1 MSSLLEK
8 LAERTQAGQMEKT
21 AEQIFTDAFVDELI
35 KLGYDE
41 EFAKQAAILGS
52 LKGLTSKAWGGVKSL
67 VGAKAAPVAAKPFA
81 AESAQYMKAVE
92 RMHKTK
98 VPSTKQYGD
107 VFSREQP
114 SLFRRQDQASAGL
127 KKQ

>member
-8 LAERTQAGQMEKT
+8 LAEHSKIAEIEKT
-21 AEQIFTDAFVDELI
+21 AEQIFIDAFVDELV

-67 VGAKAAPVAAKPFA
+67 VGAKAVPVAANPHA
-81 AESAQYMKAVE
+81 AASAQYMKAVE
-92 RMHKTK
+92 KMNKTK
-98 VPSTKQYGD
+98 VPNTKQYGD
-107 VFSREQP
+107 AFSREQP
-114 SLFRRQDQASAGL
+114 SLFRRQDRASTGL
-127 KKQ
+127 KQ